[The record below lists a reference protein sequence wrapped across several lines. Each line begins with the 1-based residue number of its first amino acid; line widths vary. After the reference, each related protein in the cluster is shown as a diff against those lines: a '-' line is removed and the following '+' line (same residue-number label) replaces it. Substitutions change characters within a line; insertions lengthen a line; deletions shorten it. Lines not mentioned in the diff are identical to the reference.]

1 MAKDDDKYKEGV
13 DFEWVQGNN
22 DENSNFKTRRFFTKA
37 EKDAMKAPKAAAKTK
52 TKAKAKPATNAVRPE
67 GKPAGMPKAKKA
79 AQSTARPEGAA
90 AGMPK
95 AKAKP
100 FILGRFGNQAAVRP
114 EGTAK
119 GLPAGKPFIL
129 GRFGSQA
136 AVRPETKAKVKDK
149 PKAKST
155 GAKATFLLKGKK

>member
-1 MAKDDDKYKEGV
+1 MAQDDKYKEGV
-13 DFEWVQGNN
+13 DFEWVIMKNQPKGGTN
-22 DENSNFKTRRFFTKA
+22 KTRHFFTKA
-37 EKDAMKAPKAAAKTK
+37 EKDAMKAPKPKATAPKTSPKPKARPKAASKV
-52 TKAKAKPATNAVRPE
+52 NGVRPE

-90 AGMPK
+90 
-95 AKAKP
+95 
-100 FILGRFGNQAAVRP
+100 
-114 EGTAK
+114 K
-119 GLPAGKPFIL
+119 GAPAGKPFIL